1 MNRPDPE
8 TALRFYYTQT
18 EINSAEIKSL
28 FNCCASTASR
38 LKKQVL
44 DEMTKRGVKTWLP
57 GNVDIVTAYDVWKI
71 DVERMEKQLIKLQKL
86 RRAGVINDDTAAAKE
101 TTA

>member
-18 EINSAEIKSL
+18 EINSADIKIL
-28 FNCCASTASR
+28 FKCCGGTASR

-44 DEMTKRGVKTWLP
+44 DEMAKRGVKTWLP

-71 DVERMEKQLIKLQKL
+71 DVERMEKQLLKLQRL
-86 RRAGVINDDTAAAKE
+86 RRAGVIGDDTAAAKE
-101 TTA
+101 AGA